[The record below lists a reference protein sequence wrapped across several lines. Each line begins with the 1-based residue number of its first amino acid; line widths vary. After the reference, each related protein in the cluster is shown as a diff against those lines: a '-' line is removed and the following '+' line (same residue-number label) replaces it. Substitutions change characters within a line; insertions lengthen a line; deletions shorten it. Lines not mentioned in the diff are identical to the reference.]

1 MRSTYY
7 ATEDKFN
14 LQKATQ
20 YSAVAYIVLIAYIA
34 LFIWWDTTLA
44 TMLHNE
50 SNNTYV
56 LIGMALNF
64 IFSLSLVIIPML
76 SIVYLKDYN
85 YLRATYDRLLY
96 ISKISM
102 LLNIAIIIMTIAF
115 SFINISYMLSVA

>member
-20 YSAVAYIVLIAYIA
+20 YSAVAYLVLIAYIA